1 MIPTL
6 IFKHT
11 KNRIIFLVRSNT
23 AKAYFLL
30 VGEPFTE
37 DEMKEMLGTCV
48 YDDSSNV
55 VQYKDFVSL
64 LAVEET

>member
-1 MIPTL
+1 MNPAL
-6 IFKHT
+6 IFHT
-11 KNRIIFLVRSNT
+11 HKQSNNLVRSKP
-23 AKAYFLL
+23 AKTNFVF

-37 DEMKEMLGTCV
+37 DELKEMLGTCV